1 MTVIVF
7 FTVVLYEV
15 MDFRVTE
22 SPMTTSTPGGTEIGV
37 RPSFE
42 GRGTVVEK
50 FRGAVIDC
58 HAGTKKPGRL
68 TAADGDVEIAWR
80 NAFALDGA
88 KIAAIGYQLLPV
100 SSSVVR
106 IPVSDK
112 SRSCN

>member
-1 MTVIVF
+1 
-7 FTVVLYEV
+7 

-68 TAADGDVEIAWR
+68 TAADGDVKIAWR